1 MTDPTDKTE
10 DKYEYEI
17 ADGVI
22 LDTDKPEIQVI
33 DDTPDEDKGRTP
45 MAQAPADVTDEELTK
60 YSDQKLKDRLAH
72 LGKGYHEERRAKE
85 AALREREEA
94 VRVAQQV
101 VAENQRLQGSLT
113 QNQTVLLE
121 QAKETAKTK
130 LEEAKRAFKAASE
143 SFDTDAM
150 MEAQEQIT
158 RATTTAERV
167 SNFTP
172 PAGQPQQNVIQ
183 PAPQVQQPVL
193 SAKTR
198 AWQDQNR
205 WFGTDEGMTAY
216 SLALHKKVVESGV
229 PVDSEEYY
237 KRIDADVQKRFPEAF
252 AGNVAAPPSRQNRS
266 NVAPASRSTA
276 SSKVVLTQT
285 QVNLAKKLGLS
296 LEAYAR
302 SVAELNRN

>member
-130 LEEAKRAFKAASE
+130 LEEACFFAKCGMASKPENRLCQNSCEQCDEAA
-143 SFDTDAM
+143 
-150 MEAQEQIT
+150 
-158 RATTTAERV
+158 
-167 SNFTP
+167 
-172 PAGQPQQNVIQ
+172 PAG
-183 PAPQVQQPVL
+183 
-193 SAKTR
+193 
-198 AWQDQNR
+198 
-205 WFGTDEGMTAY
+205 
-216 SLALHKKVVESGV
+216 
-229 PVDSEEYY
+229 
-237 KRIDADVQKRFPEAF
+237 KRFCSDACQI
-252 AGNVAAPPSRQNRS
+252 ADQPS
-266 NVAPASRSTA
+266 A
-276 SSKVVLTQT
+276 
-285 QVNLAKKLGLS
+285 
-296 LEAYAR
+296 
-302 SVAELNRN
+302 